1 MASNKAC
8 IYCGAENDLSESD
21 IIPDALTNARII
33 NRNVCRKEHNN
44 KFSDLFES
52 KVITSLAFIT
62 NGLDI
67 KSSKGKN
74 YAAYPAIV
82 NIGGIDYKVSMTS
95 EKGLFDGRVLKSA
108 DKKHLMSSYDKV
120 LSIAQDSSK
129 IQPLDING
137 LELEEKVNINLAIY
151 FDEAVFRMAA
161 KIAFEWYC
169 SKNNVSGYHDDFKNI
184 ISYITTGK
192 GINPVSIIQ
201 NKSLYDI
208 VGEQAN
214 LGSHCLFGF
223 EDSNGRI
230 NVVLYLFG
238 IAMYRVIVVEHKPS
252 FCCNNFLFVE
262 LCTDSSRKE
271 ITEISY
277 EQAEKKFYSFLNPK
291 NFIAGPKINGVTIML
306 PTSPASS
313 DVILFPFVLNMM
325 KCFDGIHEETIVPN
339 TIINSI
345 LLNQIKQIKQ
355 ASLVHKKSIKRFVN
369 EYFRD
374 GHEPIVINP
383 MTSNKKVTFLLYI
396 LMAIGNSGIETIDD
410 YKLQQVVKSAL
421 GIGSDSEITID
432 DALEKKLQAEMLE
445 TPHYSNIIE
454 IGANIIK
461 NWNN

>member
-1 MASNKAC
+1 MASKKAC

-52 KVITSLAFIT
+52 KVISSLAFIT

-74 YAAYPAIV
+74 YAAYPATV

-120 LSIAQDSSK
+120 LSIAKDSSE

-169 SKNNVSGYHDDFKNI
+169 SKNNVSGYHDDFENI
-184 ISYITTGK
+184 IFYITTGK
-192 GINPVSIIQ
+192 GTNPVSIIQ
-201 NKSLYDI
+201 NKRLYDI
-208 VGEQAN
+208 VGEKAN

-252 FCCNNFLFVE
+252 FCQNNFLYVE

-271 ITEISY
+271 ITEMSY
-277 EQAEKKFYSFLNPK
+277 EQAEKSFYGFLNPK
-291 NFIAGPKINGVTIML
+291 NFIAGPQINGVTVML
-306 PTSPASS
+306 PTSSVSS
-313 DVILFPFVLNMM
+313 DVTLYPFVLNMM

-339 TIINSI
+339 AIINSI
-345 LLNQIKQIKQ
+345 LLNQIKQITQ

-383 MTSNKKVTFLLYI
+383 LTSNKKVTFLLYI

-410 YKLQQVVKSAL
+410 HKLQQVVKSAL
-421 GIGSDSEITID
+421 GIGADSEIIIN
-432 DALEKKLQAEMLE
+432 DALEKKLKTEIME
-445 TPHYSNIIE
+445 TRHYSDIIE